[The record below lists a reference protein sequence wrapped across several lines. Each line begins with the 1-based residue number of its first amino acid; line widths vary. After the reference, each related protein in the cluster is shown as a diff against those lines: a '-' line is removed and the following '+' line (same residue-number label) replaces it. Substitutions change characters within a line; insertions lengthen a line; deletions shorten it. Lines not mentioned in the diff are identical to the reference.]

1 MARAAFGET
10 ARSDWSIAG
19 RYSPIMPTDIMK
31 FLMPGFWT
39 DRQLRQNYKQT
50 RIDKQK
56 PKAKRPSKPNGS
68 EYFEKKGNHV
78 KNGPGLTRSTF
89 I

>member
-39 DRQLRQNYKQT
+39 DRQFRQNCKQT

-56 PKAKRPSKPNGS
+56 PKT
-68 EYFEKKGNHV
+68 KKGRVNRTEV
-78 KNGPGLTRSTF
+78 NILKRKETM
-89 I
+89 